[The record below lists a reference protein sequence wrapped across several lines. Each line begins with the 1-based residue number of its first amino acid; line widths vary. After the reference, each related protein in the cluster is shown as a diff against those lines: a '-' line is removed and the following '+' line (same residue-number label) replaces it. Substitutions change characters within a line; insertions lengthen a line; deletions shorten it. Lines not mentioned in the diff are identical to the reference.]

1 MSYSFPCP
9 QLYISTNQ
17 NWYSTSNTPWSKYA
31 EYMLG
36 RRCLRQRPGEWQ
48 FTRPWQTE
56 VKAAVYLS
64 LTTWDLFP
72 QLWEPNYVCSL
83 HSIVTIYNNY
93 ISNNYLIK
101 YLMCFVVLAYLQ
113 NQPDWPESGWNVL
126 LSPEEVATFHLG
138 KCLLTN
144 NDLKESALNWLKFH
158 INIKPMDSLYI
169 FIYSYNWEWYN

>member
-17 NWYSTSNTPWSKYA
+17 NWYSASNTPWSKYA

-36 RRCLRQRPGEWQ
+36 RRCLWQRPGEWQ

-56 VKAAVYLS
+56 VKGAVYLS
-64 LTTWDLFP
+64 LITWDLFP

-101 YLMCFVVLAYLQ
+101 YQIFDVFCCVGIFTKPTGLAGVRVKCATLAWRGSHISSWKVFV
-113 NQPDWPESGWNVL
+113 NQQWFKNQL
-126 LSPEEVATFHLG
+126 
-138 KCLLTN
+138 
-144 NDLKESALNWLKFH
+144 
-158 INIKPMDSLYI
+158 
-169 FIYSYNWEWYN
+169 